1 MTDRQSQY
9 ESGTGVGF
17 SSPQLIGLR
26 MSFLKG
32 WKKEGKKK
40 SSPPVNPG
48 RASDIGQPYLVK
60 HNIHVGYNPSTGQI
74 EGLPQP
80 WIEWLSQ
87 ANIGKLEQSTNPK
100 AVIDALKY
108 YAHSVKKGANEKFIT
123 TQADIDEDVKEID
136 REWPSQGSLGSSGGS
151 RSSQEELLD
160 EAANGNAVKN
170 ATKIIKKPP
179 SSINTIF
186 SKISPSKSCDEVSNE
201 LNHLKVSK
209 NVNNVDSQP
218 ENNGND
224 EAIYVNITE
233 VSKPAPAPSP
243 QVRRRKQTQ
252 IAQLSDEEVMVKLWK
267 IVNQKDPTEQYQMI
281 KKIGSGASGTVFT
294 AIDNDSKKKVAV
306 KTMDLAQQPKKELI
320 VTEIVVMKEN
330 Q

>member
-1 MTDRQSQY
+1 
-9 ESGTGVGF
+9 
-17 SSPQLIGLR
+17 

-40 SSPPVNPG
+40 SSTPLNPG

-60 HNIHVGYNPSTGQI
+60 HNIHVGYNPSTGKI

-108 YAHSVKKGANEKFIT
+108 YAHSVKQGGNTKFLT
-123 TQADIDEDVKEID
+123 TQQDIDEDVKEID
-136 REWPSQGSLGSSGGS
+136 REWPSERSLGSSGGS

-160 EAANGNAVKN
+160 EATNGNAS
-170 ATKIIKKPP
+170 KIAPVERFPNKQ
-179 SSINTIF
+179 SSSPIYANTTDINTTNINNTNINTTNINT
-186 SKISPSKSCDEVSNE
+186 SKTEPGSKPCDELCNE
-201 LNHLKVSK
+201 LKNHLKASENANDHSK
-209 NVNNVDSQP
+209 G
-218 ENNGND
+218 EKNGND
-224 EAIYVNITE
+224 EAVYVNISE
-233 VSKPAPAPSP
+233 VSSKPGGPSP
-243 QVRRRKQTQ
+243 QVRRRRPAQTT
-252 IAQLSDEEVMVKLWK
+252 QLSDEEVMAKLWK
-267 IVNQKDPTEQYQMI
+267 IVNQNDPKEQYQMI

-294 AIDNDSKKKVAV
+294 AIDNDSKRKVAV

>member
-1 MTDRQSQY
+1 
-9 ESGTGVGF
+9 
-17 SSPQLIGLR
+17 

-40 SSPPVNPG
+40 SSSPANPG

-60 HNIHVGYNPSTGQI
+60 HNIHVGYNPSTGHI

-108 YAHSVKKGANEKFIT
+108 YAHSVKKGANGKFLT

-160 EAANGNAVKN
+160 EAANGNVSKLAVKVQNHESSPNN
-170 ATKIIKKPP
+170 ASDAVITAK
-179 SSINTIF
+179 T
-186 SKISPSKSCDEVSNE
+186 CDEVGNE
-201 LNHLKVSK
+201 LNHLKVSGNANSDLSK
-209 NVNNVDSQP
+209 P
-218 ENNGND
+218 ENNGNE
-224 EAIYVNITE
+224 EAIYVNISE
-233 VSKPAPAPSP
+233 VNKPAPGPSP
-243 QVRRRKQTQ
+243 QVRRRKQQQTTV
-252 IAQLSDEEVMVKLWK
+252 LSDEEVMAKLWK
-267 IVNQKDPTEQYQMI
+267 IVNQKDPTDQYQMI

-294 AIDNDSKKKVAV
+294 AVDNNSKKKVAV

-330 Q
+330 QYVVYYSSCNAY

>member
-1 MTDRQSQY
+1 
-9 ESGTGVGF
+9 
-17 SSPQLIGLR
+17 

-40 SSPPVNPG
+40 SSLSANPG

-108 YAHSVKKGANEKFIT
+108 YAHSVKKGANGKFLT

-136 REWPSQGSLGSSGGS
+136 REWPSQGSLGSSSGS

-160 EAANGNAVKN
+160 EAANGNLSKLASNVQN
-170 ATKIIKKPP
+170 HESSPINASNTAPATK
-179 SSINTIF
+179 T
-186 SKISPSKSCDEVSNE
+186 CDEVGNQF
-201 LNHLKVSK
+201 NHLKVSGNANSGLSK
-209 NVNNVDSQP
+209 P

-224 EAIYVNITE
+224 EAIYVNISE
-233 VSKPAPAPSP
+233 VNKPVPGPSP
-243 QVRRRKQTQ
+243 QVRRRKQQ
-252 IAQLSDEEVMVKLWK
+252 QSAQLSDEEVMTKLWK
-267 IVNQKDPTEQYQMI
+267 IVNQKDPTDQYQMI

-330 Q
+330 QYVVAAFILIFDY

>member
-1 MTDRQSQY
+1 
-9 ESGTGVGF
+9 
-17 SSPQLIGLR
+17 

-40 SSPPVNPG
+40 SPSPLNPG

-108 YAHSVKKGANEKFIT
+108 YAHTVKKGAGGGKFLT
-123 TQADIDEDVKEID
+123 TQADIDEDVKEIEK
-136 REWPSQGSLGSSGGS
+136 EWPGSQGSIGSSGGS

-160 EAANGNAVKN
+160 EAANGNA
-170 ATKIIKKPP
+170 TKSAFNTSKLAS
-179 SSINTIF
+179 SSINTNA
-186 SKISPSKSCDEVSNE
+186 SKTSPTIKPCDEVRNE
-201 LNHLKVSK
+201 LSHLKVCDIT
-209 NVNNVDSQP
+209 NN
-218 ENNGND
+218 ENCKAEKNGND
-224 EAIYVNITE
+224 EAIYVNVSE
-233 VSKPAPAPSP
+233 VSSKPTPSP
-243 QVRRRKQTQ
+243 QVRRRKPQQTT
-252 IAQLSDEEVMVKLWK
+252 QLSDEEVMARLWK
-267 IVNQKDPTEQYQMI
+267 IVNQNDPTEQYQMI